1 MSRVMN
7 IESNFVNALAQGY
20 ISYRNQTLVLQSQTN
35 DWFVYGMQTGL
46 WEVKKIIYFTNCN

>member
-1 MSRVMN
+1 MN
-7 IESNFVNALAQGY
+7 IKSNFVNALAQGY